1 MAARSAHLL
10 SSRPA
15 RAPATNGRTARSS
28 SCRRHLC
35 DLSATV
41 PVLDCVATPPAYVSR
56 LTPGFPAVFLNQSVV
71 IGCRSAGA
79 QEGSRVGFAGGAA
92 SSESPRIGT
101 GSCVT
106 WSSPC
111 VSVAA
116 DRVVNLCVS
125 HTFLKGRFWHSGGRL
140 YSVSRNLGCSWSWD
154 LRSVI
159 VFSSRVRLFAR
170 PDCV

>member
-1 MAARSAHLL
+1 MPDLCDL
-10 SSRPA
+10 
-15 RAPATNGRTARSS
+15 
-28 SCRRHLC
+28 CDLC

-116 DRVVNLCVS
+116 DRVVSLCVS
-125 HTFLKGRFWHSGGRL
+125 QGAFLAFWGPVVLGISQSRL
-140 YSVSRNLGCSWSWD
+140 FMVVGFAVRDCVLVPCA
-154 LRSVI
+154 I
-159 VFSSRVRLFAR
+159 VFDTVNSTLKEPTYATRTARDFASY
-170 PDCV
+170 CS